1 MSSLLNAY
9 GLDGLSVEQRLQLL
23 QELCESLE
31 PEAERLPLTEAQR
44 QELDRRL
51 AALDANPDAVVPW
64 EEVEARALA
73 RLKR

>member
-1 MSSLLNAY
+1 MSSLLSTY

-23 QELCESLE
+23 QELWDSLE
-31 PEAERLPLTEAQR
+31 IDAERLPLTEAQSK
-44 QELDRRL
+44 ELDRRL